1 MRTRVV
7 NWHNHDYFWQIGLL
21 LGLLLLLGEG
31 NCLIAGTCLCS
42 VTSNKVSNVY
52 RVENL
57 LAIVREVDTLPIL
70 EKSIHISQAGFLLG
84 TRILLALTLL
94 FAFFRL
100 YLIQSEDWRVVNIL
114 HFVDRDDGQNW
125 LIETD

>member
-1 MRTRVV
+1 M
-7 NWHNHDYFWQIGLL
+7 
-21 LGLLLLLGEG
+21 
-31 NCLIAGTCLCS
+31 
-42 VTSNKVSNVY
+42 Y

-70 EKSIHISQAGFLLG
+70 EKSIHISQAGFLFG

-94 FAFFRL
+94 FAFFSL